1 MIEVVQK
8 GYKLGDRVV
17 RPARVV
23 VAAAPFRRRTMAAVK
38 DLYETLGVSKGAS
51 QDEIKK
57 AYRKLAR
64 QHHPDANPGDS
75 EAEERFKE
83 VQHAY
88 DVLSDPEKRKQ
99 YDRFGAENGRPGPG
113 GYTFTEGFDLGDLGD
128 LGDIFGG
135 LFGARGRQQQQQRG
149 QRGRDIEVEVR
160 LSFEDSLK
168 GVQTTIPVEL
178 ETACR
183 ECGGSGARPGTA
195 PILCPE
201 CHGRGVKA
209 ESQGLFA
216 LSQPCPRCRGNG
228 TVIEEPCPRCHG
240 SGRERRTKRYKVKI
254 PAGVKD
260 GSKIRLRGKGEA
272 GYGGAEA
279 GDLFVVTRVAPSKLY
294 TRRGDDLIVDVP
306 VTYPEAA
313 LGATVK
319 VPTPDGQVTV
329 KVKPGT
335 TDGTLLRVKGKGAPK
350 LKGSGRG
357 DLLARVKLTVPKKLS
372 KAERE
377 AVEALQKASR
387 ENPREGLG
395 E

>member
-1 MIEVVQK
+1 M
-8 GYKLGDRVV
+8 
-17 RPARVV
+17 
-23 VAAAPFRRRTMAAVK
+23 
-38 DLYETLGVSKGAS
+38 
-51 QDEIKK
+51 
-57 AYRKLAR
+57 
-64 QHHPDANPGDS
+64 
-75 EAEERFKE
+75 
-83 VQHAY
+83 
-88 DVLSDPEKRKQ
+88 
-99 YDRFGAENGRPGPG
+99 
-113 GYTFTEGFDLGDLGD
+113 
-128 LGDIFGG
+128 
-135 LFGARGRQQQQQRG
+135 
-149 QRGRDIEVEVR
+149 
-160 LSFEDSLK
+160 
-168 GVQTTIPVEL
+168 
-178 ETACR
+178 
-183 ECGGSGARPGTA
+183 
-195 PILCPE
+195 
-201 CHGRGVKA
+201 
-209 ESQGLFA
+209 
-216 LSQPCPRCRGNG
+216 
-228 TVIEEPCPRCHG
+228 IEEPCPRCHG

>member
-1 MIEVVQK
+1 
-8 GYKLGDRVV
+8 
-17 RPARVV
+17 
-23 VAAAPFRRRTMAAVK
+23 MAAVK

-113 GYTFTEGFDLGDLGD
+113 GYNFTEGFDLGDLGD

-329 KVKPGT
+329 KVRSGT